1 MGAGVE
7 RVSGTGR
14 LVLIPLCSALA
25 LVTGAAESWFPLPF
39 PGMRL
44 GIANVFHLLALILSG
59 PGSSMAVAAL
69 RLFIA
74 FFLSGNVFSLACS
87 SVGLMLSLP
96 VSIVLFAKYG
106 ESLSIPAIS
115 VASAFAFNI
124 GQVASVV
131 LLTGEPTIAAYLPIL
146 LAAASATGLAV
157 GKLAETLAGRLE
169 RFLILRRT
177 GDD

>member
-1 MGAGVE
+1 MGREFE
-7 RVSGTGR
+7 RVSGTRR
-14 LVLIPLCSALA
+14 LLLIHLCSALA
-25 LVTGAAESWFPLPF
+25 LVTGVAESWFPLPF

-59 PGSSMAVAAL
+59 PGSSIAVAAL
-69 RLFIA
+69 RLSLA

-87 SVGLMLSLP
+87 AAGLLLSLP
-96 VSIVLFAKYG
+96 VSIALFVRYG
-106 ESLSIPAIS
+106 ASLSIPAIS

-124 GQVASVV
+124 GQVAAVV
-131 LLTGEPTIAAYLPIL
+131 LLTGEPTIAAYLPLL

-169 RFLILRRT
+169 RALIPSA
-177 GDD
+177 